1 VLYSSQDHLGTG
13 THNLD
18 HPVLAVVENT
28 DSWRYRKGALQCGF
42 PLDVLMVT
50 SSKLSFIANN
60 NNSAS
65 VGLALS
71 ETIRFDSLEFTV
83 DHLGRLSL
91 SPYEGDSIAIFIGM
105 VHGRSPSLHTTLKD
119 SSDEGGATSGT
130 GGGGS
135 YGSPAPEDATW

>member
-1 VLYSSQDHLGTG
+1 VLYSSQDHLRTG

-18 HPVLAVVENT
+18 HPVLAVVENI
-28 DSWRYRKGALQCGF
+28 DSWHFRKGALQCGF

-83 DHLGRLSL
+83 DRLGRLSL

-105 VHGRSPSLHTTLKD
+105 VHSGSPSLHTTLKD